1 MNNSARDA
9 RIILATIFYDRTLAI
24 NSIVATSVV
33 VMTVIMKRE
42 KGGVKQTKK

>member
-1 MNNSARDA
+1 MNTSAIDA
-9 RIILATIFYDRTLAI
+9 RIILATIFYHKRLAI

-33 VMTVIMKRE
+33 VMTVIMKQE